1 MLVMRLFEL
10 TALPE
15 KLEEFS
21 AVGVHN
27 LMSSLEK
34 EVGTFFMAST
44 YEAGQPSK
52 KVVFEIYQDDEAYQ
66 VHVVSEHFGQF
77 AAFTKDSFSER
88 LVHTLV
94 PEVTVEKVEQKAFSD
109 ASGLHLRLARVRVAQ
124 ENAAAFKAIV
134 AEEMATSVEVEA
146 GVLAL
151 LAGRDSEDLSQ
162 WYFFE
167 VYADESAYEKHCQS
181 PHFEK
186 YIKQS
191 ADLVLEKT
199 LQVLTGETWFL
210 QRSSFNSPPTL
221 FSPQR

>member
-15 KLEEFS
+15 KSEKFS

-34 EVGTFFMAST
+34 EAGTFFMTST

-66 VHVVSEHFGQF
+66 VHMASEHFGQF
-77 AAFTKDSFSER
+77 AAFAKDSFSER

-94 PEVTVEKVEQKAFSD
+94 PEVTVEKAEQKAFSD

-151 LAGRDSEDLSQ
+151 LAGRIARICRSGISLKSMRTSQ
-162 WYFFE
+162 
-167 VYADESAYEKHCQS
+167 
-181 PHFEK
+181 
-186 YIKQS
+186 
-191 ADLVLEKT
+191 
-199 LQVLTGETWFL
+199 LT
-210 QRSSFNSPPTL
+210 RSTVSRHILRNILNSQLTL
-221 FSPQR
+221 FWRKPYKS